1 MGHRVGYIAGAAEI
15 ENPEAY
21 SNAIKRNIIAN
32 ARKTWFKTVER
43 ADEIE
48 MWLNCNGGD
57 GSNSFADSL
66 GNALNDY
73 GKLSPK
79 QSAAV
84 LKIIDG
90 NIAKKA
96 EWAAKSVAENA
107 NAEPIVNGKQ
117 VITGEVLTVKNQE
130 GPYGNTFKML
140 VRDARGFKVWGT
152 VPSALSEACYEAETT
167 VKGSRVTFSATVEAS
182 KDDNKF
188 GFYKRPTKA
197 KLTAEDFI

>member
-1 MGHRVGYIAGAAEI
+1 MGQRVGYIAGAAEI

-73 GKLSPK
+73 GKLSQK
-79 QSAAV
+79 QGAAV

-96 EWAAKSVAENA
+96 EWAAKSAAESA

-117 VITGEVLTVKNQE
+117 VITGEVITVKTQE
-130 GPYGNTFKML
+130 GYYGDTLKML
-140 VRDARGFKVWGT
+140 VRDDRGFKVWGT
-152 VPSALSEACYEAETT
+152 VPSALSEAAYEAETT
-167 VKGSRVTFSATVEAS
+167 VNGSRVTFSATVEAS
-182 KDDNKF
+182 EDDNKF

-197 KLTAEDFI
+197 KLEVKGD

>member
-1 MGHRVGYIAGAAEI
+1 MGQRVGYIAGGSEI

-32 ARKTWFKTVER
+32 ARKTWFNTVER

-48 MWLNCNGGD
+48 MWLDCNGGD

-66 GNALNDY
+66 GNALADY

-79 QSAAV
+79 QCAAV

-96 EWAAKSVAENA
+96 EWAAKSAAENA
-107 NAEPIVNGKQ
+107 DAEAIVNGKQ
-117 VITGEVLTVKNQE
+117 VITGEVITVKVQE
-130 GPYGNTFKML
+130 GYYGDTLKML
-140 VRDARGFKVWGT
+140 VRDDRGFKVWGT
-152 VPSALSEACYEAETT
+152 VPSALSDAAYEAETT
-167 VKGSRVTFSATVEAS
+167 VNGSRVTFSATVEAS
-182 KDDNKF
+182 EDDNKF

-197 KLTAEDFI
+197 KLEVKGD

>member
-79 QSAAV
+79 QGAAV

-96 EWAAKSVAENA
+96 EWAAKSAAESA

-117 VITGEVLTVKNQE
+117 VITGEVITVKTQE
-130 GPYGNTFKML
+130 GYYGDTLKML
-140 VRDARGFKVWGT
+140 VRDDRGFKVWGT
-152 VPSALSEACYEAETT
+152 VPSALSEAAYEAETT
-167 VKGSRVTFSATVEAS
+167 VNGSRVTFSATVEAS
-182 KDDNKF
+182 EDDNKF

-197 KLTAEDFI
+197 KLEVKGD